1 MAYTTIDKPSD
12 YFNTVLYTGDASSPR
27 TISGVGF
34 QPDWNWSKSRN
45 SADYDHNVADSVR
58 GGSAYYLKTNT
69 DVAETGNPA
78 AGYVSSFNSDGYVLT
93 AGGSNNTNYNNNSTT
108 YVSWNWKAG
117 TSFTNDASSTSIGSI
132 DSAGSVSD
140 ISGFSIVSFTG
151 TGSNGTI
158 KHGLSTAPSMVIIKR
173 RDSSNDWRVG
183 SDGLTNWTKHVN
195 LNTEAAQSDLASA
208 FNSTA
213 PTSSVFSVGTSA
225 STNASGGTFIA
236 YCFASIKGYSKV
248 GSYTGNG
255 STDGTFIYTGFKPA
269 WIMIKR
275 TDNSS
280 GSRWLML
287 DNKRN
292 TFNVLNKNILGDAS
306 DAEVDVDRGDFLS
319 NGFKTRSTG
328 TTVNGSGASYIYMA
342 FAENP
347 FVSSTGVP
355 ATAR

>member
-12 YFNTVLYTGDASSPR
+12 YFNTKLFTGNGGTNA
-27 TISGVGF
+27 ISGVGF
-34 QPDWNWSKSRN
+34 QPDWIWFKNRT
-45 SADYDHNVADSVR
+45 SAQSHAIVDSVR
-58 GGSAYYLKTNT
+58 GREGLQSNT
-69 DVAETGNPA
+69 DEADYTLNSGKDFGTFDSDGFTVLTPEQLN
-78 AGYVSSFNSDGYVLT
+78 SFNYNT
-93 AGGSNNTNYNNNSTT
+93 GSI
-108 YVSWNWKAG
+108 VAWNWKAG

-140 ISGFSIVSFTG
+140 VSGFSIVSFTG

-158 KHGLSTAPSMVIIKR
+158 KHGLSTAPNLFIIKR
-173 RDSSNDWRVG
+173 LDADNDWRIG
-183 SDGLTNWTKHVN
+183 SSALTNFVKHVN
-195 LNTEAAQSDLASA
+195 LNTEAAESNLAVA
-208 FNSTA
+208 FNSTG
-213 PTSSVFSVGTSA
+213 PTTSVFSVGTSI
-225 STNASGGTFIA
+225 STNADGGTYIA
-236 YCFASIKGYSKV
+236 YCFSSIKGYSKI

-255 STDGTFIYTGFKPA
+255 NADGTFIYTGFKPA

-328 TTVNGSGASYIYMA
+328 STVNGSGATYLYMA

-347 FVSSTGVP
+347 FVTSTGVP